1 MLNDLENK
9 NSNNDILYQENI
21 LEHARNPKNKKELFL
36 SLAELE
42 SNKNSENIKI
52 ISEKGDNPDCG
63 DSGMLFLKIKSFEK
77 ENVSDHIILEAS
89 FTGSGCAISQA
100 SFDMFAEELNGKLIS
115 EIKL

>member
-1 MLNDLENK
+1 MNKENENDY
-9 NSNNDILYQENI
+9 LYQENI
-21 LEHARNPKNKKELFL
+21 LEHVRNPKNKKELFL
-36 SLAELE
+36 TLAELE
-42 SNKNSENIKI
+42 SNNNIKI

-63 DSGMLFLKIKSFEK
+63 DSGILFLKIKSFEK

>member
-1 MLNDLENK
+1 MNKENENDY
-9 NSNNDILYQENI
+9 LYQENI

-42 SNKNSENIKI
+42 SNKNSDNIKI

-63 DSGMLFLKIKSFEK
+63 DSGILFLKIKKLDTEK
-77 ENVSDHIILEAS
+77 ESIFDHIILDAS
-89 FTGSGCAISQA
+89 FTGNGCAISQA